1 MCHEKKEEEKNNA
14 FHDIYKHGVLSS
26 QRILTFP
33 QMTDL
38 YAENKEEKAIVNRLS
53 ISKSIIE
60 KQGKSRLLS

>member
-14 FHDIYKHGVLSS
+14 FHDIYKHDVLNS